1 MRQRKPI
8 QLLLA
13 FFGDVVLDQSA
24 DPVPAP
30 LLLDILEGAGV
41 APATT
46 RATLNRMAARG
57 LLSRVKQGRGIAY
70 GLTESGREVL
80 REASVRVNRPHP
92 FEAQGD
98 GWTLVTFSVPEGQR
112 TLRHRLR
119 ATLTWA
125 GFAPLRDGLWVAP
138 GTVDLDS
145 ALHPL
150 AREMPHGALTGF
162 LAHELDGYEMGASV
176 GSAWDLASIRGAHED
191 FLAVWRTPETMAGA
205 VPALTTRTALIADW
219 LALLRTDPG
228 LPAAYLG
235 DDWPADSS
243 SETFRAR
250 RDELD
255 RAARAELLERIG

>member
-13 FFGDVVLDQSA
+13 FFGDVVLDQSP

-30 LLLDILEGAGV
+30 LLLDILEGARV

-46 RATLNRMAARG
+46 RAALNRMAGRG

-70 GLTESGREVL
+70 GLTERGCEVL
-80 REASVRVNRPHP
+80 REASVRVNRPRP
-92 FEAQGD
+92 FEPQGD

-150 AREMPHGALTGF
+150 AREIPRGALTGF
-162 LAHELDGYEMGASV
+162 LAHELEGYEMGASV
-176 GSAWDLASIRGAHED
+176 RSAWDLASIRGAHEE
-191 FLAVWRTPETMAGA
+191 FLSAWRTPETMPGA
-205 VPALTTRTALIADW
+205 APWLTTRTALIADW
-219 LALLRTDPG
+219 LELLRADPG
-228 LPAAYLG
+228 LPTAYLG
-235 DDWPADSS
+235 NDWPADSS
-243 SETFRAR
+243 TETFRAR
-250 RDELD
+250 REELD
-255 RAARAELLERIG
+255 SAARTEFKDRIG